1 MKTKILILT
10 GALGVSLLAAA
21 ASSPADGADGNR
33 TLSVRAVVHASEP
46 GGADK
51 PLPGPSGLV
60 KGHAV
65 LSGGGTAPEPRIV
78 RTPKGGTE
86 K

>member
-1 MKTKILILT
+1 MKTKVLILA
-10 GALGVSLLAAA
+10 GALVASLLAAP
-21 ASSPADGADGNR
+21 ASSPADGNR

-46 GGADK
+46 GGAGK
-51 PLPGPSGLV
+51 PLPGPSGLL

-65 LSGGGTAPEPRIV
+65 LSEGGTAPEPRIV